1 MKTNVLTSQHVAKTA
16 MLAAFLFLM
25 NTLSFAQIIKT
36 YAASQAN
43 QTYGICIGCGV
54 LDPERAVGSNENDY
68 STLLVPMGLLA
79 RTELTLIFPTA
90 TTNPNKLVIGIGAS
104 EFILTARL
112 LGGVSIETFNGNVSN
127 NDYQNV
133 NNGILKLGGSDL
145 TKGEIELTVNKPY
158 DRVKINLN
166 AGLLSLYDGLR
177 VYYAYQYKDPYIN
190 LLAHSQGGQITLGEN
205 IPLEGSEV
213 TLINTSGKEVYRSK
227 LKSKTF
233 ESGQPEGIYILTLQ
247 TKEGKTYSKKIM
259 IK

>member
-1 MKTNVLTSQHVAKTA
+1 MKTNVLTIQHRAKTA
-16 MLAAFLFLM
+16 MLAALLFLM
-25 NTLSFAQIIKT
+25 NTLSYAQIIKT

-54 LDPERAVGSNENDY
+54 LDPESAVGSNENDY

-79 RTELTLIFPTA
+79 RTEQTLIFPTT

-133 NNGILKLGGSDL
+133 NNDILKLGGSDL

-158 DRVKINLN
+158 DRVKISLN
-166 AGLLSLYDGLR
+166 SGLLSLYNGLR

-213 TLINTSGKEVYRSK
+213 TLINTTGKEVYRSK

-259 IK
+259 VK